1 MLKNKKIIISISLCL
16 LLLIG
21 LIAVLNNYSARNQAK
36 REELEAVYESLYEQA
51 MLEIEENEKKRE
63 EELKERAEKEA
74 TYSPYE
80 KLGEKGMITYVLYLG
95 DRTANG
101 KGLKDRNESFILL
114 LRDKYDEFQGKSDRL
129 AGTQSIEKPDGGTL
143 AFLNRQIDI
152 YISTSKLD
160 LLFLCAGTH
169 GQEEDFGKEYEKIVL
184 KAKNHN
190 KNSDVICIIE
200 HDQSDEEAEAIIRI
214 SEHYELLCVDM
225 RSPFESSQ
233 ETLLFEDGEPNEQGH
248 QLYADEIFK
257 VLKKAV
263 EEKRGT
269 KELKTTGVF
278 LTSEEFFGITGAK
291 DGNNAN

>member
-1 MLKNKKIIISISLCL
+1 MYMLKNKKFIISISLCL

-63 EELKERAEKEA
+63 QELKERVEKEA

-101 KGLKDRNESFILL
+101 KGLKDRNDSYIML
-114 LRDKYDEFQGKSDRL
+114 LRDKYDEFLGKSDRL
-129 AGTQSIEKPDGGTL
+129 EGTQSIEKPDGGTL
-143 AFLNRQIDI
+143 AYLNRLIDI
-152 YISTSKLD
+152 YLRSYKLD
-160 LLFLCAGTH
+160 LLLLSAGTH
-169 GQEEDFGKEYEKIVL
+169 GQEENFGKEYEKIVL

-190 KNSDVICIIE
+190 KNGDVVCIIE
-200 HDQSDEEAEAIIRI
+200 HDQTEGEAEAIIRI

-225 RSPFESSQ
+225 RPHFESDG
-233 ETLLFEDGEPNEQGH
+233 EALVDEDGEPNAQGH
-248 QLYADEIFK
+248 QLYADEIFNA
-257 VLKKAV
+257 LRKAV
-263 EEKRGT
+263 DEKRGPNA
-269 KELKTTGVF
+269 LKTSGVF
-278 LTSEEFFGITGAK
+278 LTNEEFAEITGPK
-291 DGNNAN
+291 KQ

>member
-1 MLKNKKIIISISLCL
+1 MYMLKNKKIIISISLCL

-63 EELKERAEKEA
+63 QELKERAEKEA

-143 AFLNRQIDI
+143 AYLNRLIDI
-152 YISTSKLD
+152 YIRNNKLD
-160 LLFLCAGTH
+160 LLLLSVGTH
-169 GQEEDFGKEYEKIVL
+169 GQEENFGKEYEKIVL
-184 KAKNHN
+184 KAKKSNQ
-190 KNSDVICIIE
+190 NSDVLCIIE
-200 HDQSDEEAEAIIRI
+200 HDQTDEEAEAIIRI

-225 RSPFESSQ
+225 RPHFESEG
-233 ETLLFEDGEPNEQGH
+233 ETLVDEDGEPNEQGH

-257 VLKKAV
+257 SLREAV
-263 EEKRGT
+263 DEKRDAR
-269 KELKTTGVF
+269 ELKLEGVF
-278 LTSEEFFGITGAK
+278 LTNEEFAEIMGIQEQ
-291 DGNNAN
+291 